1 VLIQGFREYDT
12 RMPSAAKQ
20 TARWAG
26 KGSGKGKKAR
36 KERRMDLV
44 AARELAE
51 QEIGKVAAQEA
62 VT

>member
-1 VLIQGFREYDT
+1 
-12 RMPSAAKQ
+12 MPSAAKQ